1 MKIYTKTLLMIIF
14 MIGSIPLFSA
24 QYLVV
29 LSFDG
34 NSYDADDLIAASL
47 ALAILEES
55 GNKDKLV
62 HCDFSNNLYRDT
74 ESKNIYGDGVQED
87 QATEMKA
94 SIDGAISRWGYNSN
108 LFLHVADQVDPRR
121 FQTD

>member
-1 MKIYTKTLLMIIF
+1 MMKIYTKTLLMIIF

-55 GNKDKLV
+55 GNKNKLV
-62 HCDFSNNLYRDT
+62 HCDYGNNPYRET
-74 ESKNIYGDGVQED
+74 EYKNVYGD
-87 QATEMKA
+87 A
-94 SIDGAISRWGYNSN
+94 S
-108 LFLHVADQVDPRR
+108 PRR
-121 FQTD
+121 